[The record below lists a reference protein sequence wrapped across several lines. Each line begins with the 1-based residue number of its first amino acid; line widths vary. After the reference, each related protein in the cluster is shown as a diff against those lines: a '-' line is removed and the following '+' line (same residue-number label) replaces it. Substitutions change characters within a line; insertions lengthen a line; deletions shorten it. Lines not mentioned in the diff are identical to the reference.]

1 MSIQIYRYEPKKNE
15 AFYAIFG
22 LISRT
27 VATDFLGS
35 ETAFVVLARYD
46 DNNAGT
52 PVALTLTNSI
62 AAVSPATAGL
72 YGLKFTASEMD
83 HTLIVVKIENT
94 NAYDV
99 LLEIRPYD
107 AVAEYNRMADHFH
120 RRSTANVEASTATGL
135 DALSYKSHYGAVASI
150 AHRWYPSGSN
160 LIITKADD
168 TTTLA
173 TRPAATDGNALP
185 LTGIGAA
192 T

>member
-1 MSIQIYRYEPKKNE
+1 MSIQIYRYEPEKNKD
-15 AFYAIFG
+15 FYAVFG
-22 LISRT
+22 LIGRT
-27 VATDFLGS
+27 TAADFLGS
-35 ETAFVVLARYD
+35 ETTFVILARYD

-52 PVALTLTNSI
+52 PVAVTLTNSV

-72 YGLKFTASEMD
+72 YGLKFTAAEMN
-83 HTLIVVKIENT
+83 HTLILVKIENT

-99 LLEIRPYD
+99 LLELRPYD
-107 AVAEYNRMADHFH
+107 AVTQYNRMADHFH
-120 RRSTANVEASTATGL
+120 RRTTANIEASTATGL
-135 DALSYKSHYGAVASI
+135 DALSYKSNYGAVASI